1 MLAHKSAALASSV
14 VLACRPRPGDA
25 LLETRGGFVEALR
38 AELPG
43 AVSLLQEQAI
53 PPVDM
58 AQSAIGLGM
67 RVFSRY
73 RRVVEASGD
82 TMRVRTALALINEVL
97 GEILSEE
104 EMEMDAD
111 SRFALTWYRQFGFE
125 PGPFGD
131 AETLALAMNISVA
144 GVVEAEVA
152 ESKGGQVRLLNRGEL
167 DHDWDPTEDKRLTV
181 WELTQHLTARLEMS
195 EVKAGELL
203 AKAGGYGDKARH
215 LAYVLYEVANGA
227 GRTEDAVAY
236 NSLVATWNSLL
247 VEAGK
252 AEGPSQQTF

>member
-1 MLAHKSAALASSV
+1 M
-14 VLACRPRPGDA
+14 
-25 LLETRGGFVEALR
+25 
-38 AELPG
+38 
-43 AVSLLQEQAI
+43 
-53 PPVDM
+53 
-58 AQSAIGLGM
+58 
-67 RVFSRY
+67 
-73 RRVVEASGD
+73 
-82 TMRVRTALALINEVL
+82 
-97 GEILSEE
+97 SEE

-152 ESKGGQVRLLNRGEL
+152 KSKGGQVRLLNREEL
-167 DHDWDPTEDKRLTV
+167 DPEWDPTEDKRLTV

-203 AKAGGYGDKARH
+203 ARAGGFGDKARH